1 MSLAALTLGIDE
13 AGRGPAIGPLVMA
26 AVAVNTKTA
35 AALTKAGLADSKS
48 YGAGPAAHGTRSA
61 LANVIRQRAQWFTV
75 EVIDVNVIDQR
86 VFRGELNALERETA
100 AMMISKAPACRRIFA
115 DGARMFEPMRM
126 QFPHMICKDGA
137 ESLHAAVAAASVL
150 AKCARDAIMAEIA
163 AKYAT
168 DFGIIR
174 GGGYVNDGTRDFL
187 RAFAKRHA
195 DVPAE
200 LRMSWPHPYLEDLL
214 DVESIRAARL
224 KAAGIETSS
233 TSLKKRGR
241 MKTQESQLMLKL

>member
-1 MSLAALTLGIDE
+1 MTVTALTLGIDE

-35 AALTKAGLADSKS
+35 AALTRAGLADSKS
-48 YGAGPAAHGTRSA
+48 YGAGPAAHGIRSA
-61 LANVIRQRAQWFTV
+61 LATVIRQRAQWFTV
-75 EVIDVNVIDQR
+75 EVIDVSIIDQR

-100 AMMISKAPACRRIFA
+100 AMMIGKAPLCRRIFA

-150 AKCARDAIMAEIA
+150 AKCARDMMMSEIA
-163 AKYAT
+163 AKYVI
-168 DFGIIR
+168 DFGLIR
-174 GGGYVNDGTRDFL
+174 GGGYVNDGTRNFL
-187 RAFAKRHA
+187 RAFAKRYG
-195 DVPAE
+195 DVPLE

-214 DVESIRAARL
+214 DVAAIRATRL
-224 KAAGIETSS
+224 KAAGIEPLSP
-233 TSLKKRGR
+233 SLKKRGR
-241 MKTQESQLMLKL
+241 VKTRESQLMLKL